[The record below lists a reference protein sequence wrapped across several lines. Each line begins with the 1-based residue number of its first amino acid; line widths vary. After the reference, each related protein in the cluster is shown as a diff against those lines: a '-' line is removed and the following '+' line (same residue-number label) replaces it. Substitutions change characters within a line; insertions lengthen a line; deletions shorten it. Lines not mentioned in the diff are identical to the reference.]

1 MAIAPNVRLE
11 FKLGERP
18 KFDLPKKVSGLTRH
32 VNDYVY
38 NHIDSDLRRIRK
50 KVVNHIYSY
59 IKNPGRPRRLDR
71 ATFDFKER
79 VNQYSSNYGTYFN
92 YIYAPHLATIIGD
105 RDVLVKPKGHKGLKY
120 LTIPNTAGG
129 IKPNARIRDFGITTV
144 KFNPAKYGGAPY
156 WYKGDYPKS
165 GTRSPKGTRRNVK
178 PRDWRQILFWAKEEV
193 VRKPFISTE
202 EIRNVMTEDLSRVYH
217 KLAVRGITDFF
228 NRNKVYGI
236 YP

>member
-71 ATFDFKER
+71 ATFD
-79 VNQYSSNYGTYFN
+79 FN